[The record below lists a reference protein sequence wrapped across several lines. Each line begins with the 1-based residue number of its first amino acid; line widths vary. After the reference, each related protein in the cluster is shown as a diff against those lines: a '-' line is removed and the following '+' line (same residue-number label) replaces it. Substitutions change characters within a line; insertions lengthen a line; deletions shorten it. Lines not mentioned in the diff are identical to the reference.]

1 MIVNGRK
8 SYKKSEPKM
17 SKLPDDVNHL
27 ADSIETEEIRKETLK
42 NGLLSFLSYVEKI
55 ENEKLRRSK

>member
-1 MIVNGRK
+1 MTNL
-8 SYKKSEPKM
+8 
-17 SKLPDDVNHL
+17 LPDDVNHL
-27 ADSIETEEIRKETLK
+27 ADYTETEEIRNETLK

>member
-1 MIVNGRK
+1 
-8 SYKKSEPKM
+8 M